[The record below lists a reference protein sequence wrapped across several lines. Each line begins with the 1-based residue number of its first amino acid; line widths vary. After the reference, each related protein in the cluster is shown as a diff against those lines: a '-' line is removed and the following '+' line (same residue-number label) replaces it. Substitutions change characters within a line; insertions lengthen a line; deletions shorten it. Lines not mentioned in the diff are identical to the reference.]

1 MILVALTLTPTV
13 IKLILTIPQHGSEL
27 LHFSIST
34 GIIPADGIASRFTLV
49 PAGIGLLLISFLPAV
64 VAFIGNIPALVIGVV
79 LLYMVCSQIAADLIV
94 TFGDKS
100 FSFKGG
106 LICGQHLPHLTGTHT
121 GKRFCNRYVG
131 DAFNGA
137 CCLQEKS
144 I

>member
-94 TFGDKS
+94 AFGDKS
-100 FSFKGG
+100 FSFEG
-106 LICGQHLPHLTGTHT
+106 
-121 GKRFCNRYVG
+121 
-131 DAFNGA
+131 
-137 CCLQEKS
+137 
-144 I
+144 